1 MFNFKTYLKNNASK
15 EAIEW
20 FKGNLTNF
28 VDLVKSL
35 NNELK
40 YSFSS
45 VKQPVT
51 HRDKTK
57 STEFNTNTNTNSNP
71 DYNIYTSANNNNL
84 NTNGNT
90 NNGLA
95 SSIYWMLQDPIDESK
110 YSLNKSAYE
119 LITNRQIDS
128 YNRAAINLLYYSPIT
143 VWSSSR
149 LVSQAFNK
157 DSPDGLKIGP
167 FALNIVSWVTIQLN

>member
-1 MFNFKTYLKNNASK
+1 MSLKKSYLKNNSCK

-35 NNELK
+35 NNDLK
-40 YSFSS
+40 YSASS
-45 VKQPVT
+45 PSKQPVT
-51 HRDKTK
+51 HKDKTDRTK
-57 STEFNTNTNTNSNP
+57 PSEFNSNEYNTNA
-71 DYNIYTSANNNNL
+71 YTTNNNN
-84 NTNGNT
+84 
-90 NNGLA
+90 NNGLS

-110 YSLNKSAYE
+110 YSLNKSSYE
-119 LITNRQIDS
+119 IITNRQIDS

-167 FALNIVSWVTIQLN
+167 FALNIVSQMRFILY